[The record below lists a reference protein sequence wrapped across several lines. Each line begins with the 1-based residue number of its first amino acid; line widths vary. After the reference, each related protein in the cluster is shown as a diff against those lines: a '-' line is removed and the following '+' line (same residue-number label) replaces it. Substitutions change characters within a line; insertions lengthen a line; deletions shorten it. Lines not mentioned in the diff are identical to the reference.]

1 MLDAVQRDK
10 QLEGQAIFRIENNYL
25 RVKRLFTYIALEEI
39 DFIWSLEDV
48 HEFDEM
54 WKHGIKQGKTAEE
67 LIPEIAEYFG
77 RTHEEIAVLVMD
89 RGMKGKI

>member
-10 QLEGQAIFRIENNYL
+10 QLEGQAIYRIENDYL
-25 RVKRLFTYIALEEI
+25 RVKRLFTYIALEDI

-54 WKHGIKQGKTAEE
+54 WKHGIKKGKSSEE
-67 LIPEIAEYFG
+67 LIKEIAEYFG